1 MPLSSFAD
9 GSIFGTK
16 HGDNPARVLALPG
29 WGRTHSDFDEALRG
43 LDAIALDLPGFGAS
57 PAPPE
62 AGGSDMYAGLVA
74 PVLRQCAHPVVV
86 VGHSFGGRVAAHLAV
101 DHPEKITAL
110 VLAGVPLLHRSER
123 RAAPAF
129 KYRVGRALH
138 RIGLLGEDR
147 MGALRD
153 KYGSADY
160 RAAEGIIRDILVTT
174 VNESY
179 EDQLRQIQQHLELV
193 WGSNDD
199 AVPLEVA
206 IRAEEMLSNARL
218 TVVDNAGH
226 HIPTDAPGTLREA
239 IERCLEVQQ

>member
-1 MPLSSFAD
+1 MPLSSFVD
-9 GSIFGTK
+9 GSIFGAK
-16 HGDNPARVLALPG
+16 HGDNPARVLALHG
-29 WGRTHSDFDEALRG
+29 WGRTHSDFDEALLG

-57 PAPPE
+57 PSPPN
-62 AGGSDMYAGLVA
+62 AGGADMYAELVA
-74 PVLRQCAHPVVV
+74 PVLEQCAHPVVV

-110 VLAGVPLLHRSER
+110 VLAGVPLLHRSGR

-138 RIGLLGEDR
+138 RVGLLGEDR
-147 MGALRD
+147 MGTLRD

-160 RAAEGIIRDILVTT
+160 RAAEGIIRDILVIS

-179 EDQLRQIQQHLELV
+179 EDQLGQIRQPVELV

-199 AVPLEVA
+199 TVPIEVA
-206 IRAEEMLSNARL
+206 TRAEEMLSDARL
-218 TVVDNAGH
+218 TVVDDAGH
-226 HIPTDAPGTLREA
+226 HIPMDAPGTLRNV
-239 IERCLEVQQ
+239 IERCLEVHQ